1 MVGEFVDSIANAGED
16 KVKMRR
22 KESRAERNLRIFM
35 LTSYLRLYERCVI
48 PGSFVKLWIDNV
60 KRIVEKVIAM
70 SIAENNSVFPDR

>member
-48 PGSFVKLWIDNV
+48 PGSFVKLGIDNV
-60 KRIVEKVIAM
+60 KRIVKKIIAM